1 MMAPSKGYRIGE
13 FASLTGLTPD
23 TLRFYERRGLLEP
36 PARSQGRFRIYTAPT
51 VDRIHFIKR
60 AQALGFS
67 LDEIHE
73 LVHFNGTGGLRRCC
87 RVRELLRDRL
97 SDLETKLAELSGLRK
112 TLKATLAQ
120 CERAIDTKNKS
131 ACPVIEFGTATG
143 RDGVT

>member
-1 MMAPSKGYRIGE
+1 MMASPNGYHIGQ

-23 TLRFYERRGLLEP
+23 ALRFYERRGLLEP
-36 PARSQGRFRIYTAPT
+36 PARSQGRFRIYTAPA

-97 SDLETKLAELSGLRK
+97 GELEIKLTELSGLRE
-112 TLKATLAQ
+112 TLKTTLEQ
-120 CERAIDTKNKS
+120 CERAIDTKNES
-131 ACPVIEFGTATG
+131 ACPVIEFGTDRG
-143 RDGVT
+143 RNRVT

>member
-1 MMAPSKGYRIGE
+1 MMAQSKSYRIGQI
-13 FASLTGLTPD
+13 ASLTGLTPD

-36 PARSQGRFRIYTAPT
+36 PARSQGRFRIYTAPA

-73 LVHFNGTGGLRRCC
+73 LVHFNGKGGLQRCC

-97 SDLETKLAELSGLRK
+97 SELETQLAELSGFHK
-112 TLKATLAQ
+112 TLKTTLDQ
-120 CERAIDTKNKS
+120 CERAIDTKNES
-131 ACPVIEFGTATG
+131 ACPVIEFRNT
-143 RDGVT
+143 